1 MATSGTST
9 TTTVSAATP
18 VIAWSTT
25 RRRRVMG
32 GILMCGIKTA
42 AVLGFVSDMSSS
54 HVSRRLPSRDAPHHE
69 PCQRVDYDG
78 DKEQRQANLDQ
89 SRKIQIAGRFGE
101 FVGEHA
107 GHGVSGS
114 KQRLGNFG
122 TVADHHGDRH
132 SFAERAAQA

>member
-1 MATSGTST
+1 MAKSGTST

-18 VIAWSTT
+18 VIAWSTI

-42 AVLGFVSDMSSS
+42 AVLLFISDNA
-54 HVSRRLPSRDAPHHE
+54 SRRLPSSNAPHHE
-69 PCQRVDYDG
+69 PCQRVDHDG
-78 DKEQRQANLDQ
+78 DKEERQADLDQ

-114 KQRLGNFG
+114 K
-122 TVADHHGDRH
+122 
-132 SFAERAAQA
+132 